1 MLSVLFHR
9 AENIADAEHQDEE
22 LKTLQK
28 VFAQNG
34 YSQAAVVD
42 RALAQK
48 RMPALMQREN
58 EEEPI
63 RGVLVVPF

>member
-34 YSQAAVVD
+34 YSQAAVD

-58 EEEPI
+58 EEETI